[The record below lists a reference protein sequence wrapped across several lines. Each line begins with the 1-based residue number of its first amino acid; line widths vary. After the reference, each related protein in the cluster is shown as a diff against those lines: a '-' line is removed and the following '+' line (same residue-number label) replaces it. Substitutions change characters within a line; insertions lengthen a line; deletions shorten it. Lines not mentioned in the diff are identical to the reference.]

1 MNFVLFWA
9 CLFVLTIKRR
19 TPKINKLLV
28 AIAIF
33 MFVMSTTHVSLGFQ
47 RLIEG
52 FITRRDWAGGP
63 AAFFSDVSIP
73 ANVVKVGLHTVNVS
87 TIHVSVHH
95 IQLTVRGHRC
105 VVRRR

>member
-19 TPKINKLLV
+19 TQKVNKLLV
-28 AIAIF
+28 TIAIA
-33 MFVMSTTHVSLGFQ
+33 MFAMSTTHVSLGFQ

-52 FITRRDWAGGP
+52 FISRRDQPGGP

-73 ANVVKVGLHTVNVS
+73 ANVVKVGLHTVNVRVTS
-87 TIHVSVHH
+87 SSVLRPY
-95 IQLTVRGHRC
+95 IDS
-105 VVRRR
+105 RRAHL